1 MPDAIL
7 KDSAGPTSES
17 PTAAKSA
24 LNNTTSGQSS
34 PLESTRNK
42 PMKPILIL
50 LALAATSYS
59 QTLYGYIDGA
69 ELRLQIDPSTP
80 WVGTLTVDNTL
91 SETLTFAHSSNLAPY
106 TAGYSTASPGGFSVV
121 AGASHTETL
130 YTWGVIPDHVI
141 VYSRAGESHALPMS
155 YTQNVPEPTTLLLG
169 AVGMAFLVGRRRK

>member
-1 MPDAIL
+1 
-7 KDSAGPTSES
+7 
-17 PTAAKSA
+17 
-24 LNNTTSGQSS
+24 
-34 PLESTRNK
+34 
-42 PMKPILIL
+42 MKPLLIL

-106 TAGYSTASPGGFSVV
+106 TAGYSTASPGGFSVT
-121 AGASHTETL
+121 AGSSHTETL
-130 YTWGVIPDHVI
+130 HTWGSIPDHVV
-141 VYSRAGESHALPMS
+141 VYSRGGETHALPLS
-155 YTQNVPEPTTLLLG
+155 HTQNVPEPAVVMLG